1 MFTVKR
7 NNPEPKSVITR
18 GPWGSGAVEAKDTL
32 DKMPRNSPMNA
43 IIGKGCKVKGKIE
56 LDGEV
61 FIDGLV
67 EGELMS
73 SGTLTIGESGQV
85 SAKISGCRIKI
96 FGQVEGDIDCREQLE
111 LYTGARVIGDILTR
125 SLVVQDGVFFEGHC
139 GMKDSLTDTNK
150 ETSNQPADDDDDVLN
165 G

>member
-7 NNPEPKSVITR
+7 NNQDSKSVITR
-18 GPWGSGAVEAKDTL
+18 GPWGSGGVETKDVL
-32 DKMPRNSPMNA
+32 DKSPRNSSLNA
-43 IIGKGCKVKGKIE
+43 IIGKGCKVRGKIE

-61 FIDGLV
+61 FIDGIV

-85 SAKISGCRIKI
+85 SAKVSGHRIKI

-139 GMKDSLTDTNK
+139 GMKDSLT
-150 ETSNQPADDDDDVLN
+150 ADDDDVLN